1 MEGRVTIVG
10 LGCVGASIGLAIK
23 EIEPEVEVIGHDK
36 DRERS
41 QKAHSLGAVDK
52 TDWNLPAACEGA
64 GMVILALPLSAIE
77 ETMEALAPHLE
88 EGTVV
93 TDTGGL
99 KAPVLEW
106 AAVHLPERVRFVAGD
121 PIPGP
126 MAATGRPLT
135 GLEAANADLFDGG
148 TYCITPAS
156 NTDPEAVEQ
165 VIDLAYTLGA
175 QPLFLDALEHDGLR
189 AGTTG
194 LPALVSAALLNATVD
209 SPGWTEMRK
218 VASQEFIAFTSPSA
232 YDYQSRRTSTLLNK
246 ENIVRRLDMLLEEI
260 GRLRQILVEEDELA
274 LGEGYAQAFE
284 SRTTWLNE
292 RAGGEWRDTDIGAA
306 DVPGIGQQI
315 SQMLFGGFMRRSRG
329 EEE

>member
-1 MEGRVTIVG
+1 MEGRVAIIG

-36 DRERS
+36 DRDRS

-52 TDWNLPAACEGA
+52 THWNLPATCEGA
-64 GMVILALPLSAIE
+64 RLVILALPLSAIE
-77 ETMEALAPHLE
+77 ETLEALAPHLE
-88 EGTVV
+88 EGAVV

-106 AAVHLPERVRFVAGD
+106 AAAHLPDHVRFVAGD

-126 MAATGRPLT
+126 LAATGRPLT

-148 TYCITPAS
+148 TYCITPAK
-156 NTDPEAVEQ
+156 NTDPDAVEL
-165 VIDLAYTLGA
+165 VTDLAYTLGA
-175 QPLFLDALEHDGLR
+175 EPLFLDPLEHDGLR
-189 AGTTG
+189 AGAAG
-194 LPALVSAALLNATVD
+194 LPALVSAALLNATID

-232 YDYQSRRTSTLLNK
+232 YDYESRRTSAMLNK

-260 GRLRQILVEEDELA
+260 GHLRQLLVEEDESA
-274 LGEGYAQAFE
+274 LGEAYAQAFE
-284 SRTTWLNE
+284 RRTKWLGE
-292 RAGGEWRDTDIGAA
+292 HAGGEWRDTEIGRA

-315 SQMLFGGFMRRSRG
+315 SQMLFGGLMRRSRG